1 MKGLLLY
8 FTWPLAAREL
18 GKLCVPPVL
27 CDSLPAAPPRAL
39 GLEAPAALM
48 WVKVAF
54 LSAAPAFPSASLSS
68 PEPTLLRASYV
79 LTNADVSETKTSK
92 QLVSWGYAVI
102 CSCFY
107 RKVQRSLAEGVR
119 NSSGKCHSPGC
130 TFVDRRNLL

>member
-8 FTWPLAAREL
+8 FTWPLAARVL
-18 GKLCVPPVL
+18 GKLCVPPAM

-48 WVKVAF
+48 QVKVTF

-79 LTNADVSETKTSK
+79 LTNADVSETKTSETTS
-92 QLVSWGYAVI
+92 QLGL
-102 CSCFY
+102 CSDLLLF
-107 RKVQRSLAEGVR
+107 VQEGAALT
-119 NSSGKCHSPGC
+119 S
-130 TFVDRRNLL
+130 